1 MPRKGVD
8 FTKAGIYDDD
18 AKLRT
23 LTKQKLTK
31 QTAMLRTL
39 SNPRPTPTAAERSF
53 RQLIRTFGLVERVMQ
68 PYFARFGIS
77 GAQWGV
83 LRNLHRAE
91 QEGHPGLRLT
101 DLSRRMLIRPPS
113 VTGIADRLEKVG
125 LIVRRASET
134 DGRSKHVALTEKG
147 RHLVEQVL
155 TVHATQLGRVMGGL
169 SADEQE
175 QLDGLLVRLA
185 EHIAVLA
192 DGTGD

>member
-1 MPRKGVD
+1 M
-8 FTKAGIYDDD
+8 
-18 AKLRT
+18 LRT

-31 QTAMLRTL
+31 RTIMPRTL
-39 SNPRPTPTAAERSF
+39 PQARPTPSAAERSF
-53 RQLIRTFGLVERVMQ
+53 RQLIRSYGLVERVMQ

-91 QEGHPGLRLT
+91 LEGQPGLRLT

-113 VTGIADRLEKVG
+113 VTGIADRLQKVG

-134 DGRSKHVALTEKG
+134 DGRAKQVALTDKG
-147 RHLVEQVL
+147 RQLVEQVL
-155 TVHATQLGRVMGGL
+155 TVHPTQIGRVMGCL
-169 SADEQE
+169 STDEQE
-175 QLDGLLVRLA
+175 QLDRLLVRVA

-192 DGTGD
+192 DGADD

>member
-1 MPRKGVD
+1 MV
-8 FTKAGIYDDD
+8 
-18 AKLRT
+18 RT
-23 LTKQKLTK
+23 LNG
-31 QTAMLRTL
+31 
-39 SNPRPTPTAAERSF
+39 SRPTPTAAERSF
-53 RQLIRTFGLVERVMQ
+53 RQLIRNYGLVERIMQ

-91 QEGHPGLRLT
+91 QEGQPGLRLT

-147 RHLVEQVL
+147 RHLVEEVL
-155 TVHATQLGRVMGGL
+155 TVHPAQLARVMAGL
-169 SADEQE
+169 STDEQE
-175 QLDGLLVRLA
+175 QLDRLLSRMA
-185 EHIAVLA
+185 EHLAVLA
-192 DGTGD
+192 EGAGD

>member
-1 MPRKGVD
+1 MAMHG
-8 FTKAGIYDDD
+8 
-18 AKLRT
+18 T
-23 LTKQKLTK
+23 LPH
-31 QTAMLRTL
+31 AR
-39 SNPRPTPTAAERSF
+39 RGATAAERSF
-53 RQLIRTFGLVERVMQ
+53 RQLIRTYGLVERIMQ
-68 PYFARFGIS
+68 PYFAHFGIS

-91 QEGHPGLRLT
+91 QEGHSGLRLT

-155 TVHATQLGRVMGGL
+155 RVHPTQLARVMSGL
-169 SADEQE
+169 TADEQE
-175 QLDGLLVRLA
+175 QLDRLLLRMG
-185 EHIAVLA
+185 EHLAVLA
-192 DGTGD
+192 AGAGD

>member
-1 MPRKGVD
+1 M
-8 FTKAGIYDDD
+8 
-18 AKLRT
+18 

-31 QTAMLRTL
+31 QAAMIRTL
-39 SNPRPTPTAAERSF
+39 TNPRSTPTPAEHSF
-53 RQLIRTFGLVERVMQ
+53 RQLIRNYGLVERVMQ

-91 QEGHPGLRLT
+91 EEGQAGLRLT

-113 VTGIADRLEKVG
+113 VTGIADRLEKAG

-147 RHLVEQVL
+147 RQLVETVL
-155 TVHATQLGRVMGGL
+155 VGHRAQIARVMAGL
-169 SADEQE
+169 SGDEQE
-175 QLDGLLVRLA
+175 QLDGLLVRMG
-185 EHIAVLA
+185 EHLAVLA
-192 DGTGD
+192 EGAAD